1 MIFQSAGAS
10 SDLDQEQADIPPWMM
25 DACPYSHSDATYE
38 LVKFIPKLVPL
49 DHPDYDAMVPKQ
61 AVGKINLYC
70 AHPGN
75 DTIFREKIYEIITIK
90 KLFKRIDPGRRQGV

>member
-1 MIFQSAGAS
+1 MRSSAGGGGELGPLSNAMIFQSAGAS

-75 DTIFREKIYEIITIK
+75 DTIFRERK
-90 KLFKRIDPGRRQGV
+90 KMK